1 MNQSTR
7 SNKRI
12 LIICEACTHY
22 SRMYDPNNE
31 KWGMVNCS
39 IEGRDRS
46 SMSFEEFVAPD
57 GCPFK
62 LEHMV
67 LIDAKQR
74 NM

>member
-1 MNQSTR
+1 MNLSQR

-12 LIICEACTHY
+12 LIICEACAHF

-39 IEGRDRS
+39 IEHQDRS
-46 SMSFEEFVAPD
+46 SRSFEEFVAPD
-57 GCPFK
+57 GCPYK

-67 LIDAKQR
+67 LTDAKQR